1 MNDGI
6 EVSSSGI
13 GEALAPLANIVDSQF
28 RRDLMRHIGINVRER
43 VADHIA
49 RASVT
54 RHKSADRLGAVHS
67 KFLEFAPA
75 RGQIRGGS
83 RYKGKDPNS
92 PSPYTEVQN
101 ITDTNLSVVI
111 ANTPGLRRA
120 FGPLT
125 ITPKRAKALTI
136 PIDKDSYGVSA
147 RNFPRELVLIKSRRG
162 HALLAE
168 LQNGKKAKKQRL
180 RPKYL
185 LVKKSVLRH
194 DPELLPQNDEVSEW
208 AMETTETF
216 LESLLR

>member
-1 MNDGI
+1 MADGI
-6 EVSSSGI
+6 DVSATGI
-13 GEALAPLANIVDSQF
+13 SKALEPLSDIADPQF
-28 RRDLMRHIGINVRER
+28 RKDLMRHIGINVRER

-83 RYKGKDPNS
+83 RYKGKDTNS
-92 PSPYTEVQN
+92 HSPYTEVQDV
-101 ITDTNLSVVI
+101 TDTNVRVVI
-111 ANTPGLRRA
+111 GNTPGLHRA

-147 RNFPRELVLIKSRRG
+147 RNFPRKLVLIKSRRG

-168 LQNGKKAKKQRL
+168 LQDGKKAKKQRL

-216 LESLLR
+216 LESLIR